1 MIISPKSPARSPS
14 KQISMMSVNVA
25 AAHDATPLEMTVA
38 RDEVQGDYEIAG
50 LEAQR
55 RRRQERKE
63 RLNQISKRPP
73 VE

>member
-14 KQISMMSVNVA
+14 KQISMMSVNVGA
-25 AAHDATPLEMTVA
+25 ARDATPLEMTVA

-55 RRRQERKE
+55 RRRQER
-63 RLNQISKRPP
+63 LNQINKRPP